1 MQPAQLTAQSFA
13 SYPPQ
18 ARVLAVQNLAL
29 IQQLPLILAA
39 LLLREMGSY
48 DWRFPAERRTID
60 DQFLFLQS
68 LPSSDRDQLL
78 RGFGM
83 LSLSP
88 DLASLDWIKSPQ
100 PFIDG
105 LTAHL
110 WATHQHDAF
119 RTAAE
124 QYGEAWH
131 KALPDPMP
139 AMPRLGIVVLGKEV
153 RSADWPLYRK
163 LRPHGV
169 YFSQVDPAGAWQAI
183 RETVAARAAKSP
195 TPYRHWYIDGDMIDP
210 FADASIA
217 SIGYGDLKPVRTAI
231 LHRMQS
237 VIGSGSGGPEAL
249 RTLMAETT
257 PADIGLPDGVKDDA
271 LSRFKISVLAE
282 GSGTQIF
289 STTFVQWT
297 AREALRRAQPCTL
310 LLRYAPRQRQLP
322 MNELLSGATDHNQPD
337 PAGSLVDADMGAF
350 YTWINQQRLTGADR
364 SAFLVWSEEHKQAV
378 AIGPALP
385 KATTATNSASMKQ
398 LLSQLT

>member
-29 IQQLPLILAA
+29 IRQLPLVLAA

-48 DWRFPAERRTID
+48 DSRFPAERRTID

-78 RGFGM
+78 RGFSM

-100 PFIDG
+100 SFIDG

-119 RTAAE
+119 RAAAE

-131 KALPDPMP
+131 KAMPDPMP
-139 AMPRLGIVVLGKEV
+139 AMPRLGIVVLGKDV

-195 TPYRHWYIDGDMIDP
+195 APYQHWYIDGDMTDP
-210 FADASIA
+210 FADASIT
-217 SIGYGDLKPVRTAI
+217 SVGYGDLKPVRAAI

-257 PADIGLPDGVKDDA
+257 PADIGLPDGIKDDA
-271 LSRFKISVLAE
+271 LSHFKISVLAE

-364 SAFLVWSEEHKQAV
+364 SVFLVWSEEHNQAV

>member
-1 MQPAQLTAQSFA
+1 MQPAQLSAQSFA

-18 ARVLAVQNLAL
+18 ARALAIRNLSL
-29 IQQLPLILAA
+29 IQQLPLVFAA
-39 LLLREMGSY
+39 LLLREMGAY
-48 DWRFPAERRTID
+48 DSRFPAERRTID

-68 LPSSDRDQLL
+68 LSPATRDQLL
-78 RGFGM
+78 HGFST
-83 LSLSP
+83 LSLPP
-88 DLASLDWIKSPQ
+88 DLASLDWISRPQ

-119 RTAAE
+119 RAAAE

-131 KALPDPMP
+131 QAKPEP
-139 AMPRLGIVVLGKEV
+139 APSMPRLGIVVLGKDV
-153 RSADWPLYRK
+153 RAADWPLFRK

-169 YFSQVDPAGAWQAI
+169 YFPQVDPAGGWQAI
-183 RETVAARAAKSP
+183 RDAVAARAAKNAGAFE
-195 TPYRHWYIDGDMIDP
+195 HWYIDGDMTEPIAG
-210 FADASIA
+210 ADLASV
-217 SIGYGDLKPVRTAI
+217 GYGDLKPVRAAI
-231 LHRMQS
+231 LRRMQT
-237 VIGSGSGGPEAL
+237 VIGSGKGGPEAL

-257 PADIGLPDGVKDDA
+257 PADLGLPAGDKDDV

-322 MNELLSGATDHNQPD
+322 MNELLSGVTDHNQPD
-337 PAGSLVDADMGAF
+337 PEGSLIDADMGAF
-350 YTWINQQRLTGADR
+350 YTWINQQRLTGAGQ
-364 SAFLVWSEEHKQAV
+364 SAFLVWSEEHNQAV
-378 AIGPALP
+378 AIGPTLP
-385 KATTATNSASMKQ
+385 KATAAANSITMKQ
-398 LLSQLT
+398 LLAQVT

>member
-60 DQFLFLQS
+60 DQFLFLRS

-78 RGFGM
+78 HGFSM
-83 LSLSP
+83 LSLPP

-100 PFIDG
+100 SFIDG

-119 RTAAE
+119 RAAAE

-131 KALPDPMP
+131 KAMPDPMP

-195 TPYRHWYIDGDMIDP
+195 TPYQHWYIDGDMTDP
-210 FADASIA
+210 FADAGIA
-217 SIGYGDLKPVRTAI
+217 SVGYGDLKPVRAAI

-364 SAFLVWSEEHKQAV
+364 SAFLVWSEEHNQAV

-385 KATTATNSASMKQ
+385 KATTATNSTSMKQ
-398 LLSQLT
+398 LLRQLT

>member
-1 MQPAQLTAQSFA
+1 
-13 SYPPQ
+13 
-18 ARVLAVQNLAL
+18 
-29 IQQLPLILAA
+29 
-39 LLLREMGSY
+39 
-48 DWRFPAERRTID
+48 
-60 DQFLFLQS
+60 
-68 LPSSDRDQLL
+68 
-78 RGFGM
+78 
-83 LSLSP
+83 
-88 DLASLDWIKSPQ
+88 
-100 PFIDG
+100 
-105 LTAHL
+105 
-110 WATHQHDAF
+110 
-119 RTAAE
+119 
-124 QYGEAWH
+124 
-131 KALPDPMP
+131 MP

-195 TPYRHWYIDGDMIDP
+195 TPYQHWYIDGDMTDP

-217 SIGYGDLKPVRTAI
+217 SVGYGDLKPVRAAI